1 MLLLLRQRIFQIKG
15 IDSELVRHHHI
26 SVVRHSPG
34 DPVMAADGL
43 QPPDLVFIGK
53 SNTVHLVGTVFLQQ
67 ASQTCD
73 TLSGTVNVRKHQRHN
88 VLLADAAG
96 YLFHTILRRNIFH
109 QWIRSQNSGIGSDGL
124 CGRHA
129 HTCRIDT
136 VRCPDTLSVQCIG
149 DCGITHGILR
159 QIDLHMGKHGFVF
172 FRLFFLMH
180 HNEFLRCELPRRRIV
195 IPGDHGG
202 TVIRCLFSY

>member
-1 MLLLLRQRIFQIKG
+1 MILLCVQGILQIKG

-53 SNTVHLVGTVFLQQ
+53 SNAVHLVGTVFLQQ

-96 YLFHTILRRNIFH
+96 DLFHTILRRNIFH
-109 QWIRSQNSGIGSDGL
+109 QWIRSQNSGIGSDSL

-136 VRCPDTLSVQCIG
+136 VRRPGAFSLQRVG
-149 DCGITHGILR
+149 HCGITYGILR

-172 FRLFFLMH
+172 FRLFFRMH
-180 HNEFLRCELPRRRIV
+180 HHKFLRGKLSGGGIIV
-195 IPGDHGG
+195 PGDHGRS
-202 TVIRCLFSY
+202 VIRCFFSY